1 MWLVDLTTSSIV
13 FVHGLYGGR
22 EATWT
27 HEQSKVFWPK
37 DLLPRDIED
46 ARIHSFG
53 YNAKVVDW
61 AEPPSDATIGMHAGS
76 LAARLVGLRSRTET
90 VRPILSHDMMSK
102 A

>member
-27 HEQSKVFWPK
+27 HERSNVFWPR

-46 ARIHSFG
+46 ARILSFG
-53 YNAKVVDW
+53 YDAKVVKW
-61 AEPPSDATIGMHAGS
+61 AEPPSDATIEMHAGS
-76 LAARLVGLRSRTET
+76 LAARLVSFRSRTKT
-90 VRPILSHDMMSK
+90 VRPILNHDMMSK